1 MVNVAD
7 IMITSLETIT
17 AFKNSEF
24 RWVMDELQNATIAT
38 SEDKVDI
45 TGKKGRKLNS
55 MKRNKAVTISG
66 TNGIISAG
74 LLETQTGGKFE
85 VSSDAVV
92 MFPDHLVVSVVTNEG
107 TTTTT
112 AKTQFVATG
121 TTGSEIIELRLRNED
136 GTLGEK
142 FVQSADAPSTKKD
155 ATATAPAKEATF
167 NYDPSTRLI
176 TFANGA
182 IENGAEIV
190 VYYNR
195 EVSGA
200 VLDNK
205 SDSYSEKLELYVDA
219 IGEDKCNNVYHVQ
232 FHIPKADFDGNFE
245 IAMGDDQT
253 VHAFQAESL
262 SGACGAAG
270 NLWTYTVFGVN
281 QTANA

>member
-17 AFKNSEF
+17 AFKNGEF

-85 VSSDAVV
+85 VGTTTV
-92 MFPDHLVVSVVTNEG
+92 MFPETLSVAG
-107 TTTTT
+107 GKATTTYV
-112 AKTQFVATG
+112 AKG
-121 TTGSEIIELRLRNED
+121 TVGNEIIEIRKRDEA
-136 GTLGEK
+136 GTL
-142 FVQSADAPSTKKD
+142 STKFEQAETADEDKFTYNPDSKEIAFAEGALKD
-155 ATATAPAKEATF
+155 G
-167 NYDPSTRLI
+167 D
-176 TFANGA
+176 
-182 IENGAEIV
+182 EIV

-232 FHIPKADFDGNFE
+232 FYIPKADFDGNFE

-270 NLWTYTVFGVN
+270 NLWTYTVFGVEEA
-281 QTANA
+281 ANA